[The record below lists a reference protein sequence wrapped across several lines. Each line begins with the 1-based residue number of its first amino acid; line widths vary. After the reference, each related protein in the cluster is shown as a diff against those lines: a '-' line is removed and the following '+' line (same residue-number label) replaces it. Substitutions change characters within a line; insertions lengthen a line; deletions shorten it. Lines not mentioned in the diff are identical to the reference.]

1 MHGRKS
7 FNTKDREIA
16 MAIERERFDKGERK
30 IDG

>member
-7 FNTKDREIA
+7 FNTKDIEIA
-16 MAIERERFDKGERK
+16 MAIEIKRFDKGERK